1 MNETA
6 VRGNGVEG
14 QQARDAAWDR
24 PLLGLA
30 QGRIKETED
39 GAGRGIGAPELREAV
54 RRSVTET
61 MSEELSRIHRG

>member
-1 MNETA
+1 
-6 VRGNGVEG
+6 
-14 QQARDAAWDR
+14 
-24 PLLGLA
+24 LA